1 MATIPHVVVIGAGLA
16 GLSAAV
22 ELASAVARVTVVDR
36 NAHLGGKMNI
46 LQERGF
52 AFDMGP
58 TILTLPQ
65 VLTGIIERAGRR
77 SADYQPCQT
86 HLDLRSDGRRGRL

>member
-1 MATIPHVVVIGAGLA
+1 LA

-46 LQERGF
+46 LQEHGF